1 MVPQNNTLIKYLLA
15 ILLCSI
21 VGGCTSSLD
30 PTKPNEQFHGSYTDS
45 FKEIKKS
52 NALLAKE
59 IGKLPD
65 IQDGIS
71 SDEMIALK
79 RLDRIYNENPI
90 HFDEYFDIM
99 YQIGLP
105 EVRKY
110 CTPLQAFFWL
120 LQKNP
125 ELAYQRIKE
134 KEINWLLSSAWFLYY
149 DKSRWGNPQDV
160 MDRLNAPIVFE
171 LWLRRNFKYNWKK
184 LPVRNPMSALQ
195 SAKQTLKIKKG
206 VCMDAAY
213 LAYICLGKAGYE
225 TIPLRAY
232 FYKKSSQS
240 PLGYFVSHTVCVI
253 KKGNEFYMAGDTN
266 AMEMTKRPFSDLK
279 EIAEYIAEFQGC
291 SLKGYV
297 TGYDAFYRL
306 KF

>member
-1 MVPQNNTLIKYLLA
+1 MLLKNNVLAKYLLT

-21 VGGCTSSLD
+21 VGGCTSLGS
-30 PTKPNEQFHGSYTDS
+30 TKPNESFHDSYTDS
-45 FKEIKKS
+45 LKEIKES

-65 IQDGIS
+65 IHDGIS
-71 SDEMIALK
+71 SDEMMALK

-90 HFDEYFDIM
+90 HFDEYFDKM

-110 CTPLQAFFWL
+110 CSPLQALFWL
-120 LQKNP
+120 LQKDS

-134 KEINWLLSSAWFLYY
+134 KEINWLLQSAWVYS

-160 MDRLNAPIVFE
+160 MDRLNAPILFE
-171 LWLRRNFKYNWKK
+171 RWLRKNFKYNFKK

-195 SAKQTLKIKKG
+195 PSKQTLKIKKG
-206 VCMDAAY
+206 VCTDAAY

-232 FYKKSSQS
+232 FHKESSQH
-240 PLGYFVSHTVCVI
+240 PLGAFVGHTICVI
-253 KKGNEFYMAGDTN
+253 KKGNEFYMAGDSN
-266 AMEMTKRPFSDLK
+266 AMEMTKRPFRELK
-279 EIAEYIAEFQGC
+279 EIAEYMAEFQGC
-291 SLKGYV
+291 PLKGYT
-297 TGYDAFYRL
+297 TGLDAFYRL
-306 KF
+306 RY

>member
-1 MVPQNNTLIKYLLA
+1 MILHKDVFIKYLLT
-15 ILLCSI
+15 ILMCSI
-21 VGGCTSSLD
+21 VGGCSSLG
-30 PTKPNEQFHGSYTDS
+30 PTKPNETFHGSYTDS
-45 FKEIKKS
+45 FKEIIEN

-90 HFDEYFDIM
+90 HFDGYFDTM

-110 CTPLQAFFWL
+110 CSPLQALFWL
-120 LQKNP
+120 LQQNP
-125 ELAYQRIKE
+125 ELAYRRIKD
-134 KEINWLLSSAWFLYY
+134 KEINWLLLSAWVYS

-160 MDRLNAPIVFE
+160 MDRLNAPILFE
-171 LWLRRNFKYNWKK
+171 RWLRRNFKYNFKK
-184 LPVRNPMSALQ
+184 LPVRDPMSALQ

-206 VCMDAAY
+206 ICTDAAY
-213 LAYICLGKAGYE
+213 LAYICLGRAGYE

-232 FYKKSSQS
+232 FHKMSSQH
-240 PLGYFVSHTVCVI
+240 PLGAFVGHTICVI

-266 AMEMTKRPFSDLK
+266 LMEFTKRPFRDLK
-279 EIAEYIAEFQGC
+279 EIAEYMAEFQGC
-291 SLKGYV
+291 RLKGYT
-297 TGYDAFYRL
+297 TGLDAFYRL

>member
-1 MVPQNNTLIKYLLA
+1 MVPQNNTLAKYLLT

-21 VGGCTSSLD
+21 VGGCTSLG
-30 PTKPNEQFHGSYTDS
+30 PTKPNESFHGSYTDS
-45 FKEIKKS
+45 FKEIIES

-79 RLDRIYNENPI
+79 RFDRIYNENPI
-90 HFDEYFDIM
+90 HFDEYFDKM

-110 CTPLQAFFWL
+110 SSPLQALFWL

-125 ELAYQRIKE
+125 ELAYRRIKE
-134 KEINWLLSSAWFLYY
+134 KEINWLLSSAWVYS

-160 MDRLNAPIVFE
+160 MDRLNAPILFE
-171 LWLRRNFKYNWKK
+171 RWLRRNFKYNFKK
-184 LPVRNPMSALQ
+184 LPVRDPWSALQ
-195 SAKQTLKIKKG
+195 PAKQTLKIKKG
-206 VCMDAAY
+206 ICTDAAY
-213 LAYICLGKAGYE
+213 LAYICLCKAGFE

-232 FYKKSSQS
+232 FHKESSKH
-240 PLGYFVSHTVCVI
+240 PLGAFVGHTICVI
-253 KKGNEFYMAGDTN
+253 KKGNKFYMAGDTN
-266 AMEMTKRPFSDLK
+266 LMEMTKRPFKDLK
-279 EIAEYIAEFQGC
+279 EIAEYMAEFQGC
-291 SLKGYV
+291 LLQGYT
-297 TGYDAFYRL
+297 TGFDAFYRL
-306 KF
+306 KL